1 MKIKTT
7 FREKRTR
14 NREIRL
20 QVKWEM
26 ISSCSYI
33 YENAEDIS
41 LVIFKFS
48 GIGMGM
54 LIKQHNCKIMIRES
68 GLNDWSAVLIT
79 YPAPSPPKL
88 VYTLIFSLTRPEF
101 NCSAMIV
108 NYQLVASCIKWEFL
122 DNPVTCMLYLNY
134 LFLLGVPS

>member
-7 FREKRTR
+7 ISEKRTR

-20 QVKWEM
+20 QVRWEM

-33 YENAEDIS
+33 YENAEDIT
-41 LVIFKFS
+41 LFIFKFS

-68 GLNDWSAVLIT
+68 GLKDCSAVLIT
-79 YPAPSPPKL
+79 YPEPTPPEL
-88 VYTLIFSLTRPEF
+88 H
-101 NCSAMIV
+101 
-108 NYQLVASCIKWEFL
+108 
-122 DNPVTCMLYLNY
+122 
-134 LFLLGVPS
+134 